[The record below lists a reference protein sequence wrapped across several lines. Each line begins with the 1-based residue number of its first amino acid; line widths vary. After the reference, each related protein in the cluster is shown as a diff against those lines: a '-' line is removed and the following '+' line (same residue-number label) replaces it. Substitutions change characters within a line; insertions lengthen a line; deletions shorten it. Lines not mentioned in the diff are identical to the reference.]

1 VLGDTV
7 CPEREGTHVQAFL
20 IAFVSVLVGG
30 GLAGATVVGLVD
42 SQTAP
47 PDKSPADVSNPV
59 LDYGTTG

>member
-1 VLGDTV
+1 
-7 CPEREGTHVQAFL
+7 VQGFM

-47 PDKSPADVSNPV
+47 PEKSPASVSDPV
-59 LDYGTTG
+59 LEYGTTS